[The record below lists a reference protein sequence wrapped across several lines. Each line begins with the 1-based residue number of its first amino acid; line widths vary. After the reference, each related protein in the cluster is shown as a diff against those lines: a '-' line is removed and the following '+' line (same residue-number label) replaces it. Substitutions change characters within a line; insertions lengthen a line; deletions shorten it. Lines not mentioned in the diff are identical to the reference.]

1 MGKESANLGNVCLV
15 FLRIPQSIGSRSK
28 KMSFL
33 FCRRAE
39 SVDEERK
46 GHVGFNVGSDLHD
59 VSCPIVTTL
68 CSLFQIQLHK
78 VVEGQSQSN
87 FSAVE
92 LNQIFGSCCDVRL

>member
-1 MGKESANLGNVCLV
+1 MGKESANLGNVCSV
-15 FLRIPQSIGSRSK
+15 FLWMPRSIGSRSK

-39 SVDEERK
+39 SVAEEK
-46 GHVGFNVGSDLHD
+46 GSRWFNVGSDLHD
-59 VSCPIVTTL
+59 VSSPIVATL

>member
-1 MGKESANLGNVCLV
+1 M
-15 FLRIPQSIGSRSK
+15 FLLLLEQKLSTT
-28 KMSFL
+28 
-33 FCRRAE
+33 
-39 SVDEERK
+39 K
-46 GHVGFNVGSDLHD
+46 GHIRFNGVGDLYD
-59 VSCPIVTTL
+59 VSGPIVTTL